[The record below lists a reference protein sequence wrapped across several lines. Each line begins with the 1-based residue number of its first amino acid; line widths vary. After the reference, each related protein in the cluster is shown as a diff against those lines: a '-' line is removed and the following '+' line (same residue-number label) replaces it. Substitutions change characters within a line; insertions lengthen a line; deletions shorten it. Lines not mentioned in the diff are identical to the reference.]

1 MGGDLVIL
9 HLVCR
14 KGGKGRLQ
22 GVHQLALQPG
32 CDLGCVILGG
42 DVAAHVGVEQQR
54 VADAAGEAAVAP
66 QVHRELV
73 APLLAD
79 HHPEGDGGGGA
90 VQDLAQLL
98 GVDVVHALILAGVA
112 AVSKALGHGQECF
125 RQTVAEV
132 AGKNAWLGR
141 SIEGELA
148 RLSAHLHHAALLHD
162 EHALSVCHGDAA
174 AVGDD
179 VVLAVVGAAAG
190 GALLALDHQHILVQ
204 RIAVEKFLPLVCKGS
219 AQCAHTCFDKT
230 HSNFLLLFVWCKRQ
244 RFVIALRSVSIT
256 VQGLDSGSRFSS
268 KWDAYPGQTALLRR
282 GISGCS
288 RWGCRHRSAEWP
300 RTRTACRSDRSM

>member
-1 MGGDLVIL
+1 MSGDLVIL
-9 HLVCR
+9 HLVGR

-22 GVHQLALQPG
+22 SVHQLALQPG
-32 CDLGCVILGG
+32 CDLRCVILGR

-66 QVHRELV
+66 QIDRELV

-79 HHPEGDGGGGA
+79 HHPEGDGGGSA
-90 VQDLAQLL
+90 VQNLAQLL
-98 GVDVVHALILAGVA
+98 GVDVVHPLVLAGVA
-112 AVSKALGHGQECF
+112 AVGKALGYGLEGGC
-125 RQTVAEV
+125 QTVAEV
-132 AGKNAWLGR
+132 AGEHAGLSGCVK
-141 SIEGELA
+141 GELA
-148 RLSAHLHHAALLHD
+148 RFGAHLHHAALLHD

-204 RIAVEKFLPLVCKGS
+204 RIAVEKFLPLVCKSS

-230 HSNFLLLFVWCKRQ
+230 HSNFLLLFVCYKRQ
-244 RFVIALRSVSIT
+244 RFVIALRSVSVT
-256 VQGLDSGSRFSS
+256 VQGLDPGSRFSS
-268 KWDAYPGQTALLRR
+268 KRDACPGQTALLRR

-288 RWGCRHRSAEWP
+288 RWGCRHRSAKWP
-300 RTRTACRSDRSM
+300 RTRTVCRPCRSA

>member
-9 HLVCR
+9 HLVGR

-98 GVDVVHALILAGVA
+98 GVDVVHPLILAGVA
-112 AVSKALGHGQECF
+112 AVGKALGYGLEGSC
-125 RQTVAEV
+125 QTVAEV
-132 AGKNAWLGR
+132 AGEHAGLGGCVK
-141 SIEGELA
+141 GEFA
-148 RLSAHLHHAALLHD
+148 RFGAHLHHAALLHD
-162 EHALSVCHGDAA
+162 EHTLSVCHGDAA

-204 RIAVEKFLPLVCKGS
+204 RIAVEKFLPLVCKSS

-230 HSNFLLLFVWCKRQ
+230 HSNFLLYVLFVQTITSCYRM
-244 RFVIALRSVSIT
+244 VS
-256 VQGLDSGSRFSS
+256 GFGHGSRVSS
-268 KWDAYPGQTALLRR
+268 GESFFQ
-282 GISGCS
+282 
-288 RWGCRHRSAEWP
+288 
-300 RTRTACRSDRSM
+300 

>member
-9 HLVCR
+9 HLVGR
-14 KGGKGRLQ
+14 KSSQRGLQ
-22 GVHQLALQPG
+22 SVQQLTLQAG
-32 CDLGCVILGG
+32 SDLGCVILGG

-98 GVDVVHALILAGVA
+98 GVDVVHPLILAGVA
-112 AVSKALGHGQECF
+112 AVGKALGYGLEGL

-148 RLSAHLHHAALLHD
+148 RLGAHLHHAALLHD

-174 AVGDD
+174 AICDD

-204 RIAVEKFLPLVCKGS
+204 RIAVEKFFPLVCKGS
-219 AQCAHTCFDKT
+219 AQCTHTCFDKT
-230 HSNFLLLFVWCKRQ
+230 HSNFLLYVLFVQTITFCYRT
-244 RFVIALRSVSIT
+244 VS
-256 VQGLDSGSRFSS
+256 GFGHGSRVSS
-268 KWDAYPGQTALLRR
+268 GESFFQ
-282 GISGCS
+282 
-288 RWGCRHRSAEWP
+288 
-300 RTRTACRSDRSM
+300 

>member
-14 KGGKGRLQ
+14 KGGQSRLQ

-32 CDLGCVILGG
+32 RDFGCAILGG
-42 DVAAHVGVEQQR
+42 DIAAHVGVEQQR

-66 QVHRELV
+66 QIDRELV

-79 HHPEGDGGGGA
+79 HYAERDRRGGA

-98 GVDVVHALILAGVA
+98 GVDVVHALVLAGVA
-112 AVSKALGHGQECF
+112 AVGKALGYGLEGSC
-125 RQTVAEV
+125 QTIAEV
-132 AGKNAWLGR
+132 AGEHAGLGGCVK
-141 SIEGELA
+141 GEFA
-148 RLSAHLHHAALLHD
+148 RFGAHLHHAALLHD

-190 GALLALDHQHILVQ
+190 GALLALYHQHIFVQ

-230 HSNFLLLFVWCKRQ
+230 HSNFLLYVLFV
-244 RFVIALRSVSIT
+244 
-256 VQGLDSGSRFSS
+256 
-268 KWDAYPGQTALLRR
+268 
-282 GISGCS
+282 
-288 RWGCRHRSAEWP
+288 
-300 RTRTACRSDRSM
+300 

>member
-1 MGGDLVIL
+1 MGGNLVIL
-9 HLVCR
+9 HLVGR
-14 KGGKGRLQ
+14 KSSQRRLQ
-22 GVHQLALQPG
+22 GVQQLTLQAG
-32 CDLGCVILGG
+32 SDLRCVILGG
-42 DVAAHVGVEQQR
+42 DIAAHVGVEQQR

-66 QVHRELV
+66 QIDRELV

-79 HHPEGDGGGGA
+79 HHPEGDGGGSA

-98 GVDVVHALILAGVA
+98 GVDVVHPLVLAGVA
-112 AVSKALGHGQECF
+112 AVGKALGHGLEGL

-132 AGKNAWLGR
+132 AGEHAGLSGGV
-141 SIEGELA
+141 EGELA
-148 RLSAHLHHAALLHD
+148 RLSTHLHHAALLHD
-162 EHALSVCHGDAA
+162 EHTLSVCHGDAA

-190 GALLALDHQHILVQ
+190 DALLALDHQHILVQ

>member
-1 MGGDLVIL
+1 M
-9 HLVCR
+9 R
-14 KGGKGRLQ
+14 Q
-22 GVHQLALQPG
+22 
-32 CDLGCVILGG
+32 
-42 DVAAHVGVEQQR
+42 
-54 VADAAGEAAVAP
+54 AAVAA
-66 QVHRELV
+66 QIDRELI

-98 GVDVVHALILAGVA
+98 GVDVVHPLVLAGVA
-112 AVSKALGHGQECF
+112 AVGKALGHGQEGF

-141 SIEGELA
+141 SIKGELA
-148 RLSAHLHHAALLHD
+148 RLGAYLHDLALFHD
-162 EHALSVCHGDAA
+162 EHTLPIGHGDAA

-179 VVLAVVGAAAG
+179 VILAVVGAAAG
-190 GALLALDHQHILVQ
+190 GALLALYHQHILIQ
-204 RIAVEKFLPLVCKGS
+204 RITIEKFLPLVCKSS

-230 HSNFLLLFVWCKRQ
+230 HSNFLLLFVCCKRQ
-244 RFVIALRSVSIT
+244 RFVIALRSVSVTI
-256 VQGLDSGSRFSS
+256 QGLDPGSRFSS
-268 KWDAYPGQTALLRR
+268 KWDACSGQTTALRR

-300 RTRTACRSDRSM
+300 RTRTVYRPCRSV

>member
-9 HLVCR
+9 HLV
-14 KGGKGRLQ
+14 GGKSGQSRLQ
-22 GVHQLALQPG
+22 SVHQLALQAG
-32 CDLGCVILGG
+32 SQLRGIVLVG

-54 VADAAGEAAVAP
+54 VADAVSKAAVAADI
-66 QVHRELV
+66 HREFI
-73 APLLAD
+73 ASLLAD
-79 HHPEGDGGGGA
+79 HHAEGDGSSGA

-112 AVSKALGHGQECF
+112 AVGKALGYGLEGSC
-125 RQTVAEV
+125 QTVAEV

-162 EHALSVCHGDAA
+162 EHTLSVCHGDAA

-190 GALLALDHQHILVQ
+190 GALLALYHQHIFVQ
-204 RIAVEKFLPLVCKGS
+204 RIAVEKFLPLVCKSS

-230 HSNFLLLFVWCKRQ
+230 HSNFLLYVLFV
-244 RFVIALRSVSIT
+244 
-256 VQGLDSGSRFSS
+256 
-268 KWDAYPGQTALLRR
+268 
-282 GISGCS
+282 
-288 RWGCRHRSAEWP
+288 
-300 RTRTACRSDRSM
+300 

>member
-22 GVHQLALQPG
+22 GVHQLALQSG

-66 QVHRELV
+66 QIDRELV

-79 HHPEGDGGGGA
+79 HHPEGDGGGSA

-98 GVDVVHALILAGVA
+98 GVDVVHPLVLAGVA
-112 AVSKALGHGQECF
+112 AVGKALGYGLEGGC
-125 RQTVAEV
+125 QTVAEV
-132 AGKNAWLGR
+132 AGEHAGLGGCVK
-141 SIEGELA
+141 GELA
-148 RLSAHLHHAALLHD
+148 RFGAHLHHAALLHD
-162 EHALSVCHGDAA
+162 EHTLSVCHGDAA

-230 HSNFLLLFVWCKRQ
+230 HSNFLLLFVCCKRQ
-244 RFVIALRSVSIT
+244 RFVIALRSVSVT
-256 VQGLDSGSRFSS
+256 VQGLDPGSRFSS
-268 KWDAYPGQTALLRR
+268 KRDACPDQTVLLRH

-288 RWGCRHRSAEWP
+288 RWGCRHRSAKWP
-300 RTRTACRSDRSM
+300 RTRRVCRPCRSV

>member
-9 HLVCR
+9 HLVGR

-98 GVDVVHALILAGVA
+98 GVDVVHPLILAGVA
-112 AVSKALGHGQECF
+112 AVGKALGHGLEGSC
-125 RQTVAEV
+125 QTVAEV
-132 AGKNAWLGR
+132 AGEHAGLSGCVK
-141 SIEGELA
+141 GEFA
-148 RLSAHLHHAALLHD
+148 RFGAHLHHTALLHD

-204 RIAVEKFLPLVCKGS
+204 RIAVEKFLPLVCKSS

-230 HSNFLLLFVWCKRQ
+230 HSNFLLYVLFVQTITSCYRM
-244 RFVIALRSVSIT
+244 VS
-256 VQGLDSGSRFSS
+256 GFGHGSRVSS
-268 KWDAYPGQTALLRR
+268 GESFFQ
-282 GISGCS
+282 
-288 RWGCRHRSAEWP
+288 
-300 RTRTACRSDRSM
+300 